1 MDRTER
7 QKVGINRWL
16 KAGGKATCEFPTGFG
31 KTRVAL
37 DVIDL
42 LVHKNPD
49 IFVLIIVPT
58 EILKEQWLEKVVERC
73 LLTNCQ
79 IEIINSAIKKGWN
92 CDLLIIDE
100 CHTMVSTTFSRI
112 FDVVSYKLILCL
124 TGTLERLDGK
134 EEIIKKYAPVCDK
147 ITVDEA
153 EQNGWVS
160 PFMEYVVM
168 INTDL
173 TEYNELNRKFNA
185 YFCYFS
191 WDFQTAMSCVRDVAF
206 RRRWCKE
213 NNLNFKEATAMSYD
227 WMRCLRLRKQFVQS
241 HPKKLEIAKKII
253 EARKDKKILTF
264 SATIAD
270 AEKFGTGLVLHSKQS
285 KKQNEQIL
293 EKFKEMNSG
302 ILHSSKACDVG
313 VDIPNLEV
321 GIILSVDSS
330 KIRKG
335 QRVGRIIRFAPGK
348 KAELFTL
355 IIAGT
360 QEFGWWRNSKTSSNY
375 MIINEDQLDDVL
387 TGKKITSRKID
398 NDINKNFRF

>member
-1 MDRTER
+1 M
-7 QKVGINRWL
+7 
-16 KAGGKATCEFPTGFG
+16 
-31 KTRVAL
+31 
-37 DVIDL
+37 

-79 IEIINSAIKKGWN
+79 IEIVNSAIKKEWN
-92 CDLLIIDE
+92 CDLLVIDE
-100 CHTMVSTTFSRI
+100 CHAMVSTTFSRI

-253 EARKDKKILTF
+253 ESRKDKKILTF

-270 AEKFGTGLVLHSKQS
+270 AEKIGIGSVLHSKQS
-285 KKQNEQIL
+285 KNKNSQIL
-293 EKFKEMNSG
+293 ENFKKAPNG
-302 ILHSSKACDVG
+302 VINSSKALVTG
-313 VDIPNLEV
+313 VDIPDV
-321 GIILSVDSS
+321 DTGIILSVNSS
-330 KIRKG
+330 KIVKT
-335 QRVGRIIRFAPGK
+335 QTVGRCIRFSPGK

-375 MIINEDQLDDVL
+375 TIINEDQLDDIL